1 MKNMYDSDDYDFT
14 PSNSSKL
21 ASLFNNSIISNDSN
35 SLTYTAP
42 KQPKSST
49 SSNSTPN
56 VKEEGSKSKVQTAA
70 VVAKIVTLWKLEN
83 KEYKCL
89 GKHGLAII
97 GSTELDLYELIVY
110 KEKTDVLI
118 RTKLNEAF
126 SFYKQ
131 QNNFASFYDSNSQNW
146 LVKFDNNDRKQF
158 TDILAQ
164 YGAKVIE
171 KAVESNK
178 VQIQN
183 DIKPDLLPKPEVCN
197 LVSKTAEDQLSDSSE
212 SVKRANI
219 LNRIAKMGQQVI
231 SNPLGHSS
239 ELSESEP
246 EEPES
251 DQKIPPP
258 RKQKRVPHSALS
270 PLHVNRQVVVEP
282 QYMPQQNYYP
292 NDGLNHFLIAQ
303 NTELKMHLANISAK
317 IDNLSIGS
325 NQSNYKN
332 SEEDSLKSKIRTLE
346 LVNENLKTAWE
357 RSEKKCELF
366 QRTSQDN
373 KDSIKKVEELEEN
386 IKRLS
391 LELENAKKHELTV
404 IEDLQNE
411 ITTQED
417 IINNQKARIQDLE
430 DTCEKFL
437 QKQTNTEELEA
448 TISSLKKEIELQKE
462 KTNVNVSKSNMDEV
476 KLANMVK
483 QHMNN
488 MFQSLINN
496 FQEDTMYYSSDIQ
509 TKIAKELKKATFKI
523 IDDYKHFVDNEG
535 E

>member
-1 MKNMYDSDDYDFT
+1 
-14 PSNSSKL
+14 
-21 ASLFNNSIISNDSN
+21 
-35 SLTYTAP
+35 
-42 KQPKSST
+42 
-49 SSNSTPN
+49 
-56 VKEEGSKSKVQTAA
+56 
-70 VVAKIVTLWKLEN
+70 
-83 KEYKCL
+83 
-89 GKHGLAII
+89 
-97 GSTELDLYELIVY
+97 
-110 KEKTDVLI
+110 
-118 RTKLNEAF
+118 
-126 SFYKQ
+126 
-131 QNNFASFYDSNSQNW
+131 
-146 LVKFDNNDRKQF
+146 
-158 TDILAQ
+158 
-164 YGAKVIE
+164 
-171 KAVESNK
+171 
-178 VQIQN
+178 
-183 DIKPDLLPKPEVCN
+183 
-197 LVSKTAEDQLSDSSE
+197 
-212 SVKRANI
+212 
-219 LNRIAKMGQQVI
+219 MGQQVI

-270 PLHVNRQVVVEP
+270 PLHVNKQVVVEP

-332 SEEDSLKSKIRTLE
+332 SEEESLKSKIRTLE

-386 IKRLS
+386 VKRLS

-448 TISSLKKEIELQKE
+448 TISSLKKEIELQTE

-523 IDDYKHFVDNEG
+523 IDDYKHFVDDEG